1 MLSTIRSVVVTK
13 AGKIILDSSKLF
25 LCCTI
30 FGRIVVDCCFAV
42 MMGFLVVVFCTVVAL
57 VVVVLLV
64 VVALVVVV
72 LLVVVVT
79 KAGTIGAEVLP
90 GNWTPIS

>member
-25 LCCTI
+25 LCCCTI
-30 FGRIVVDCCFAV
+30 FARIVVGCRSV
-42 MMGFLVVVFCTVVAL
+42 VVTIGFLVVVVRT
-57 VVVVLLV
+57 V

-72 LLVVVVT
+72 LRVVVVT
-79 KAGTIGAEVLP
+79 KAGTIGAGALP